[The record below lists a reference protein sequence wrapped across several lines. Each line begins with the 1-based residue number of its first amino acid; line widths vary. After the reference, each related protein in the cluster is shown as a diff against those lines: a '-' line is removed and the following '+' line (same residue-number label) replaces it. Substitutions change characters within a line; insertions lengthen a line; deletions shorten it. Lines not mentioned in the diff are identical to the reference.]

1 MKDARILAVLL
12 VTLATGLPVMGQN
25 LLPSSLTTPAANN
38 SGAAQDYIQFDGN
51 SYPGANL
58 ICFSAGCGGEF
69 QATISPGPLAPTA
82 QVPKVT
88 VPVTVW
94 CVDYQLNVTTG
105 SQYAADV
112 SLLSN
117 ITHPT
122 DTSVQ
127 YGTLPNNNAKW
138 TNPLTSDLPTGVAAG
153 GIGPTVDGG
162 APSTAAYRFTLA
174 AALVS
179 QYVSN
184 PGTPGFLNGGLAENT
199 AIQEAI
205 WYLTSNTT
213 NGTDSAFPFGSLTAN
228 VNDVNNYA
236 YWLNKVLTP
245 NNSLVAN
252 LDLTRW
258 AVISGPIGPDGTV
271 SPANVGGYN
280 SYQTF
285 IAEVTPEPSFYG
297 ILGASLVGLFAARR
311 ASKRKNA

>member
-1 MKDARILAVLL
+1 MKDARILAVLF
-12 VTLATGLPVMGQN
+12 VTAATGLPVMGQN
-25 LLPSSLTTPAANN
+25 LLPSSLTTPLSGN

-69 QATISPGPLAPTA
+69 QAHINSGTTLGNT
-82 QVPKVT
+82 Q

-127 YGTLPNNNAKW
+127 YGSLTNSSTPGW
-138 TNPLTSDLPTGVAAG
+138 SNPLTSGSLPTGVLTNG
-153 GIGPTVDGG
+153 SLVDGG
-162 APSTAAYRFTLA
+162 GPSTAAYRFTLA

-184 PGTPGFLNGGLAENT
+184 SGTPGFLNGGLPENA

-205 WYLTSNTT
+205 WYLTSNNS
-213 NGTDSAFPFGSLTAN
+213 NGTDSAFPFGSLTAD
-228 VNDVNNYA
+228 VTDVNSYA

-252 LDLTRW
+252 LDLTKW
-258 AVISGPIGPDGTV
+258 AVISGPIGQDGTV

-311 ASKRKNA
+311 AGKRKNA